1 MFDKNKFAQ
10 ILKNINDTYDSQRD
24 FAKKSEINR
33 TYLSQYMNMQLDKPP
48 KPYMLKKL
56 SNASNGVT
64 TYNELMQVCGYV
76 FVTELTSTSYGINLE
91 YWTLIFG
98 NVKKVSLSQNGSI
111 FFASFL
117 DKMLQE
123 SKKSNNGY
131 FEINFDTS
139 EHIPL
144 TDNIEEYEEY
154 NKIFCFIIC
163 LLISN
168 NTINITEIKKENMLN
183 QMREHLEKL
192 AIAVKEEKQNELL
205 RDTGAMLLEELYK
218 DTVPLLRYSQ
228 SRIRLSC
235 Q

>member
-1 MFDKNKFAQ
+1 MFDKSRFAQ
-10 ILKNINDTYDSQRD
+10 IIKNIKDSYSSQEE
-24 FAKKSEINR
+24 FSKKSNIGR
-33 TYLSQYMNMQLDKPP
+33 TSLSQYMNMQLDKPP
-48 KPYMLKKL
+48 KPYMLEKL

-76 FVTELTSTSYGINLE
+76 YVTELTSASYGINLE

-98 NVKKVSLSQNGSI
+98 DVKKVPLSQNGSI

-117 DKMLQE
+117 DKMLKE

-168 NTINITEIKKENMLN
+168 NAINITETQKENMLN
-183 QMREHLEKL
+183 QMHQLLEKL
-192 AIAVKEEKQNELL
+192 AIAVKEEKQNDLL

-218 DTVPLLRYSQ
+218 DTVPLLRYS
-228 SRIRLSC
+228 
-235 Q
+235 